1 MQPRHLTKF
10 FSKKRTCEFCFLRLS
25 QQQKKVGYQISRK
38 QYLCLKCALEN
49 KFITDQEIIQ
59 FVKSKIPE
67 IRIPYTKQKN
77 MRARY

>member
-10 FSKKRTCEFCFLRLS
+10 FSRKRTCEFCFLTLS
-25 QQQKKVGYQISRK
+25 KQHKKVGYQISRK

-49 KFITDQEIIQ
+49 KFITDQEIIK

-67 IRIPYTKQKN
+67 IRIPQHKQKS

>member
-10 FSKKRTCEFCFLRLS
+10 FAKTKTCEFCDLTLI
-25 QQQKKVGYQISRK
+25 QQQKKVGFKISRK

-49 KFITDQEIIQ
+49 KFITDQEIIK

-67 IRIPYTKQKN
+67 IRISYRKQN
-77 MRARY
+77 DMRVRY